1 MTPQLPTPDGS
12 YSPESRRGSPISP
25 DACEEGSQIPIPDQY
40 LRDLTQQVII
50 IKYQYMSIYINIYVN
65 IYQYI
70 WRVYIICKKSP

>member
-1 MTPQLPTPDGS
+1 MTPQLPTPDGE
-12 YSPESRRGSPISP
+12 YSPESRLGSRLGTPIS
-25 DACEEGSQIPIPDQY
+25 ATGCEADSQMSIPDQY

-50 IKYQYMSIYINIYVN
+50 IKYIYIYVN